1 MRAAVA
7 ASHALVWR
15 FRRPHHFC
23 RELVMRTSE
32 PKPQLDQYVASVLR
46 FRSSQTRVPH
56 NDANFG
62 IGTLG
67 DRESIDLGPQ
77 GLDIRDRDLPAGK
90 ICDAID
96 FEAAD
101 DT

>member
-7 ASHALVWR
+7 ASHA
-15 FRRPHHFC
+15 
-23 RELVMRTSE
+23 
-32 PKPQLDQYVASVLR
+32 
-46 FRSSQTRVPH
+46 
-56 NDANFG
+56 
-62 IGTLG
+62 LG

>member
-1 MRAAVA
+1 
-7 ASHALVWR
+7 
-15 FRRPHHFC
+15 
-23 RELVMRTSE
+23 
-32 PKPQLDQYVASVLR
+32 
-46 FRSSQTRVPH
+46 VPH